1 MAKAPNLPT
10 YLNSVRINK
19 RASLDATDAHD
30 SIQEKEPFTF
40 SFLGQTTISN
50 EGDNEESEK
59 NQIIRKLTQQFENS
73 LIGSVQ

>member
-19 RASLDATDAHD
+19 RASIDATDAHD
-30 SIQEKEPFTF
+30 SIQENEPFTY
-40 SFLGQTTISN
+40 SFLGQTTGSN
-50 EGDNEESEK
+50 EVDNEESEK